1 MALTL
6 PALKSS
12 THLALGVVVAIFSF
26 GMISLPP
33 PAIR

>member
-12 THLALGVVVAIFSF
+12 THLALGVLAAIFSF
-26 GMISLPP
+26 GTISLPP
-33 PAIR
+33 PPIR